1 MDIQLREARPA
12 DVDFARALYFETMRG
27 MIEPL
32 FGWDQRRQEE
42 SFAEWFDLE
51 QASIIMADGRDV
63 GWMQTRANEGEVFLG
78 SLYVIPEMQRRG
90 IGTHVLRELI
100 AQSKRSSQPL
110 TLAVMKNNPAI
121 HLYERL
127 GFRLTH
133 EDRYKFYMRVDPRWV
148 MLTLYLGRDVSE
160 PDERLRSCVD
170 SCRPS

>member
-42 SFAEWFDLE
+42 GFAEWFDLR
-51 QASIIMADGRDV
+51 QASIIMADRRDV
-63 GWMQTRANEGEVFLG
+63 GWMQTRVNEGEVFLG

-100 AQSKRSSQPL
+100 AQSTRSSQPL

-127 GFRLTH
+127 GFRLTR
-133 EDRYKFYMRVDPRWV
+133 EDRYKLYMRVDP
-148 MLTLYLGRDVSE
+148 GG
-160 PDERLRSCVD
+160 
-170 SCRPS
+170 

>member
-1 MDIQLREARPA
+1 MEIQVRDARPA

-42 SFAEWFDLE
+42 SFAGWFDLQ

-63 GWMQTRANEGEVFLG
+63 GWMQVRANEREIFLG
-78 SLYVIPEMQRRG
+78 SLYVIPEMQRLG

-100 AQSKRSSQPL
+100 AQSTLSSRPL

-121 HLYERL
+121 RLYERL

-133 EDRYKFYMRVDPRWV
+133 EDQYKFYMRCNH
-148 MLTLYLGRDVSE
+148 LL
-160 PDERLRSCVD
+160 
-170 SCRPS
+170 